1 MKKLTS
7 LFLIL
12 FAVALVAA
20 SCGSGKATCDAYG
33 SVNNGNTPSDVA
45 SK

>member
-1 MKKLTS
+1 MKKLAP

-12 FAVALVAA
+12 FTAVLVLA

-33 SVNNGNTPSDVA
+33 SLNNGTPTSDVA